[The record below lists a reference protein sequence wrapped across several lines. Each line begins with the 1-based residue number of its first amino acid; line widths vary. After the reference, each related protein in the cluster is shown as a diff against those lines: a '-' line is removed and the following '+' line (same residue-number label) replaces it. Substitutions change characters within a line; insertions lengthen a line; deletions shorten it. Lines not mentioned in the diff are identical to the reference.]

1 MRYNMKSDLLIHES
15 IRIITEYYMNNLQPF
30 FDCLADDVLWLGPTE
45 GQILRGRQNIIDTFS
60 SEMHELTFTM
70 GSIDAVCVTPCKA
83 VREVLLHYDIYTH
96 YPSSNTDLHD
106 QRLQFTWREKRIK
119 TENGYEP
126 YWEVVMIHISN
137 AWRHDSRD
145 TIYPVHYEN
154 VALPIRLVEKPDNF
168 ITVKADD
175 MSVHRI
181 ATGKIIYIETIKRT
195 AKLCIHTSDSL
206 ITINGTLPDFESRYS
221 KYLLRI
227 HASYLI
233 NPEHVTGIERFSV
246 TLSDGTI
253 LPVPEKKY
261 TAVKKALLSNSNY
274 PSG

>member
-1 MRYNMKSDLLIHES
+1 
-15 IRIITEYYMNNLQPF
+15 
-30 FDCLADDVLWLGPTE
+30 
-45 GQILRGRQNIIDTFS
+45 
-60 SEMHELTFTM
+60 
-70 GSIDAVCVTPCKA
+70 
-83 VREVLLHYDIYTH
+83 
-96 YPSSNTDLHD
+96 
-106 QRLQFTWREKRIK
+106 
-119 TENGYEP
+119 
-126 YWEVVMIHISN
+126 MIHISN